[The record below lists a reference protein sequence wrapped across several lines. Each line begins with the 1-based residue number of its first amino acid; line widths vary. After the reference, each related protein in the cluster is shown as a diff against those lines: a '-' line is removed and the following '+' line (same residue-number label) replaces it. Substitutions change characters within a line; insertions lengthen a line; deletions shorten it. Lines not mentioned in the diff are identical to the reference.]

1 VRCQAVCNEFSTSR
15 ARGRDVRCARMA
27 STLDNISLT
36 RKGASTRARIIEV
49 AARMFAK
56 RGFEGASLQ
65 DVADTVGISKTAIYH
80 HFKSKDEI
88 LVALHHGLID
98 RIIERQEDRSQGART
113 AKEMLRAFIGDLIE
127 LMHEHPT
134 HLRVFLELYRHLPPR
149 ARRDVDTKRQQFI
162 VEFHQLLET
171 GQRGGEFKFSG
182 DIGIVAQ
189 ALLGMFWS
197 HQHIALTTDLSTAEV
212 TETLY
217 RLALGGL
224 AHHETK

>member
-1 VRCQAVCNEFSTSR
+1 
-15 ARGRDVRCARMA
+15 MA
-27 STLDNISLT
+27 STADNLSLT

-49 AARMFAK
+49 AARLFAK
-56 RGFEGASLQ
+56 RGFEGTSLQ
-65 DVADTVGISKTAIYH
+65 DVADAAGISKTAIYH
-80 HFKSKDEI
+80 HFKSKDEL

-98 RIIERQEDRSQGART
+98 RIIERQEDRSHGART
-113 AKEMLRAFIGDLIE
+113 AREMLRAFIGDLID

-134 HLRVFLELYRHLPPR
+134 HLRVFLELYRHLPQR
-149 ARRDVDTKRQQFI
+149 ARRDVDTKREQFI
-162 VEFHQLLET
+162 AEFHELLET
-171 GQRGGEFKFSG
+171 GRRTGEFKFTG

-197 HQHIALTTDLSTAEV
+197 HQLVAMTTDLSPEEV

-224 AHHETK
+224 SHYETK

>member
-1 VRCQAVCNEFSTSR
+1 
-15 ARGRDVRCARMA
+15 MA
-27 STLDNISLT
+27 TTADNLSLT

-49 AARMFAK
+49 AARQFAK
-56 RGFEGASLQ
+56 RGFKGTSLQ

-98 RIIERQEDRSQGART
+98 RVIERQEERTARART
-113 AKEMLRAFIGDLIE
+113 AKEMLRAFIGDLID

-149 ARRDVDTKRQQFI
+149 ARRDVDSKREQFI
-162 VEFHQLLET
+162 AEFHQLLET
-171 GQRGGEFKFSG
+171 GRRTGEFNFVG
-182 DIGIVAQ
+182 DIDVVAQ
-189 ALLGMFWS
+189 AMLGMFWS
-197 HQHIALTTDLSTAEV
+197 HQQTALTTQLSTDAV
-212 TETLY
+212 TDTLY

-224 AHHETK
+224 GHSK